1 MKDKAIRNI
10 LISYLQAQ
18 GKEMRIYQEKSVGN
32 SICDVMTVTD
42 RLSGYEIKSDEDDYR
57 RLDDQVHA

>member
-18 GKEMRIYQEKSVGN
+18 GKEMRIYQEKSIGA
-32 SICDVMTVTD
+32 SICDVMAVTD
-42 RLSGYEIKSDEDDYR
+42 QLSGYDEP
-57 RLDDQVHA
+57 LLAK